1 MKRRSR
7 NTINDSPKG
16 PSSLL
21 SLNGNHVDS
30 MMKKRNSGNDLS
42 GIIDDGADPVA
53 DPDPDVS
60 NYILLIA
67 LYILQGIPSK

>member
-1 MKRRSR
+1 
-7 NTINDSPKG
+7 
-16 PSSLL
+16 
-21 SLNGNHVDS
+21 

-67 LYILQGIPSK
+67 LYTLQGIPSK